1 MHLRIKVYSI
11 SFVEPRRLNPT
22 YSFTDSLIS
31 NTPVLLNLIVYVLFV
46 DLIAALRLFLC
57 KNQTNIFTKYQT
69 L

>member
-1 MHLRIKVYSI
+1 MHLRIKVYST
-11 SFVEPRRLNPT
+11 SFVNLRDYIKLT
-22 YSFTDSLIS
+22 FFDLLII
-31 NTPVLLNLIVYVLFV
+31 NTPALLNLTVYVLFI